1 MKAAVLYGARDLRY
15 TDFETPKIDEHE
27 ILVRVKATGI
37 CGSDLPRVLGNGAH
51 FYPIILGH
59 EFSGEVVEVGST
71 VTNIKAG
78 RGLLGSFASLLKCA
92 DCQKAGTPSVKTIV
106 LSVPGFWQLGR
117 VCQNTSHEW
126 G

>member
-37 CGSDLPRVLGNGAH
+37 CGSDLPRVLGHGAH

-71 VTNIKAG
+71 VTIIKAG
-78 RGLLGSFASLLKCA
+78 ERIVGAPLLPCLQCA
-92 DCQKAGTPSVKTIV
+92 DCQKGWYSQCKNYSFVGSTVFGSWAEYVKI
-106 LSVPGFWQLGR
+106 P
-117 VCQNTSHEW
+117 
-126 G
+126 